1 MNKIKDSVKREI
13 VVNAPL
19 KQVWDALT
27 KPEHLN
33 RWYTKN
39 AEIDFRVGG
48 RGFMNHG
55 WGATSEGVFTE
66 IETMKRFVLQSAD
79 GDFTTITSLEKVENG
94 IRVSIE
100 YHASFIGEMSQATK
114 ENMLFG
120 TGQFLEN
127 LKSVYETG
135 TDIRSELWKGWIG
148 IAHTTNEGV
157 RGTRVLQ
164 VKQGSVAA
172 NAGIEP
178 EDIIKE
184 IDREEIVGYESF
196 ERALNKKAVSQTVTL
211 TIVRKSEK
219 LQFNCLVDAYPV
231 PY

>member
-39 AEIDFRVGG
+39 AEIEFRVGG
-48 RGFMNHG
+48 RGFMDHG

-100 YHASFIGEMSQATK
+100 YQASYIGEMNQATK

-127 LKSVYETG
+127 LKGVYETG
-135 TDIRSELWKGWIG
+135 TDIRSELWKVWIG
-148 IAHTTNEGV
+148 ILHTTNEGI

-164 VKQGSVAA
+164 VKEGSVAA
-172 NAGIEP
+172 VAGIIP
-178 EDIIKE
+178 EDIIME
-184 IDREEIVGYESF
+184 IDGEEIVGYETF
-196 ERALNKKAVSQTVTL
+196 ERALNRKAVNRTVTL
-211 TIVRKSEK
+211 TVGRKNEK
-219 LQFNCLVDAYPV
+219 LQVNCHVDAYPV